1 MFAGGVLCNP
11 ICGGRTP
18 CLASCNSANK
28 TWTETETF
36 GGDASKTTFSEV
48 TGMELNEEE
57 GRGNIEYS
65 KRLPMNDLK
74 FPRIYFASVLRL
86 F

>member
-1 MFAGGVLCNP
+1 MFAGGILCNP

-57 GRGNIEYS
+57 GQGNIEYS
-65 KRLPMNDLK
+65 KSISCTRVKK
-74 FPRIYFASVLRL
+74 F
-86 F
+86 